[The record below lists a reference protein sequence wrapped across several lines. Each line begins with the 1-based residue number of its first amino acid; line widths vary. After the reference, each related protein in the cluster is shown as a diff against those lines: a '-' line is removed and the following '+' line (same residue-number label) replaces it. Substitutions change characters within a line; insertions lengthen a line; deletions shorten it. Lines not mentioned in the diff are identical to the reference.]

1 MSIKLNA
8 KSKVTTATNSVA
20 GSADC
25 TAAVTGAAN
34 DEGKKARIDLQAF
47 HRNFFVVGDEMQSKA
62 KPSDKDKK
70 AAAVE
75 KVVEEG
81 VELGKLHERYNDEYV
96 VRGNKALYDVL
107 ASIYAYALRINES
120 ALKEKII
127 ERLKKELKEQC
138 GIKTTV
144 NTHWLT
150 TVVKFIVRTDRQ
162 TASNYSRVL
171 QVAFDEDLAASDLA
185 AYIER
190 RGGVAQIR
198 ETEAAAQAAGK
209 GSEIEK
215 QRTLLVREFYEAMA
229 HKAVASI
236 EAIEATRLARK
247 AGGDASKEKD
257 TETSSFCHC
266 IAVYDEVAQT
276 HNIVAAFDFGKTFE
290 DVILKH
296 ISKFIKIDNDRLR
309 MKVAEVKAE
318 NTKWLQKRAAERKAA
333 KLKEEDA
340 VAA

>member
-1 MSIKLNA
+1 MSTITHNTAVENNA
-8 KSKVTTATNSVA
+8 
-20 GSADC
+20 
-25 TAAVTGAAN
+25 AAN
-34 DEGKKARIDLQAF
+34 ESNKQATIGMQAF
-47 HRNFFVVGDEMQSKA
+47 NANFFVVGEEQRKS

-70 AAAVE
+70 AAAVN
-75 KVVEEG
+75 KVVDEG
-81 VELGKLHERYNDEYV
+81 TELGKLHERYNEEYI

-120 ALKEKII
+120 ALKEQII
-127 ERLKKELKEQC
+127 ERLRKELKEQFA
-138 GIKTTV
+138 IKTTV

-171 QVAFDEDLAASDLA
+171 QVAFDEDLAADELA

-198 ETEAAAQAAGK
+198 ETEAAALAKGK
-209 GSEIEK
+209 GSEVEK
-215 QRTLLVREFYEAMA
+215 QRTLLLREFFELLA

-236 EAIEATRLARK
+236 DELEVVQLARK
-247 AGGDASKEKD
+247 AEGDAGKEKD
-257 TETSSFCHC
+257 TETGSFCHC
-266 IAVYDEVAQT
+266 LAVYDEAADE
-276 HNIVAAFDFGKTFE
+276 HNIVAAFDFGRTFE

-296 ISKFIKIDNDRLR
+296 IGKFIAADGEKMRVGNAKL
-309 MKVAEVKAE
+309 KAE

-333 KLKEEDA
+333 KAKEEEA
-340 VAA
+340 VTA